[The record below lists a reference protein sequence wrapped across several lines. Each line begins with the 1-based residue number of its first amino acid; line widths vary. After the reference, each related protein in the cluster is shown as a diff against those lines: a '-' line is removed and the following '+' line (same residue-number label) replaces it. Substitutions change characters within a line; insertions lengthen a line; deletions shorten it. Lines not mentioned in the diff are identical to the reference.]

1 MASEE
6 LTNWLKTQRHQPQAK
21 ITNLQ
26 RPLLKFLPPSG
37 ITTWGEWYDQVGI
50 EVPSIPKKDQIKGE
64 PLKANSVLKDL
75 NMAKR
80 NLQVLQ
86 DEINIEQPGS
96 ADYNKLITNYT
107 NLDIKIQNLTNQYED
122 LKATEE
128 NIDKVGAAKKKTGTL
143 KDQIANLERSKK
155 RLADLKQ
162 DTATVDDQ
170 IKKLKG
176 DLQTT
181 RKVIKE
187 TDTTPNYVP
196 PKPGPT
202 GPTAGTGP
210 KGPKAPTGPTGPKAP
225 TTATGPTKPAGS
237 TGPANPNKPVVPT
250 QTAEDRRAAGLEL
263 GAGADKD
270 FTLPETIF
278 NNVPSLKKLLQEY
291 SDPKVK
297 MSDAEFLKRLRSDVW
312 YTKNSGAIKN
322 RYVQLYNYQDL
333 VKTGQAQGT
342 TQYEQDITKLE
353 RQLADKAR
361 KAGSGLASD
370 PTALRKAAENMYI
383 TNVGIDDAMTTDFIA
398 AAIRPVTSTLGGQAT
413 EGYSGQAL
421 KDYQAIQSIAKANG
435 FKISDILPGG
445 QNEQQVLQ
453 GISKGIIDPDR
464 LAQDARKIAAQGQ
477 PEYVRDLLGQGY
489 NLDQIYSPYKQTMA
503 SILEVNPDQIDLND
517 PTLRSAITDQG
528 DMNIYDFKKL
538 LKADNRWQYTE
549 NARQEVSD
557 SALKV
562 LRDFGFQG

>member
-1 MASEE
+1 MAGEIKATSI
-6 LTNWLKTQRHQPQAK
+6 LK
-21 ITNLQ
+21 
-26 RPLLKFLPPSG
+26 
-37 ITTWGEWYDQVGI
+37 E
-50 EVPSIPKKDQIKGE
+50 
-64 PLKANSVLKDL
+64 L

-86 DEINIEQPGS
+86 DEINLEVTGS
-96 ADYNKLITNYT
+96 PDYNKLVNDYV
-107 NLDIKIQNLTNQYED
+107 NLDIKIQNLSNQYED
-122 LKATEE
+122 LKAIEE
-128 NIDKVGAAKKKTGTL
+128 NVDKVGAAKKKTGTL
-143 KDQIANLERSKK
+143 KEQIANLEAAKK
-155 RLADLKQ
+155 RIS
-162 DTATVDDQ
+162 DTKRDTTTVDNQ
-170 IKKLKG
+170 IKKLK
-176 DLQTT
+176 DELLKT

-196 PKPGPT
+196 PKSGPT
-202 GPTAGTGP
+202 GPTASTG
-210 KGPKAPTGPTGPKAP
+210 PTGPTGPTGSKG
-225 TTATGPTKPAGS
+225 ATGS
-237 TGPANPNKPVVPT
+237 TGSTGSTMPPKSGGSKGTGGNNKPVVPS
-250 QTAEDRRAAGLEL
+250 QTAEQRRAAGLEL

-342 TQYEQDITKLE
+342 TQYEQDIAKLE

-383 TNVGIDDAMTTDFIA
+383 TNVGIDDPMTNDFIV
-398 AAIRPVTSTLGGQAT
+398 AAIRPIGSTLGGQGT

-421 KDYQAIQSIAKANG
+421 KDYQAIQAIAKANG
-435 FKISDILPGG
+435 FKVSDILPGAST
-445 QNEQQVLQ
+445 ELQVLQ
-453 GISKGIIDPDR
+453 GIAKGTIDPDR

-503 SILEVNPDQIDLND
+503 SILEVNPDEIDLND
-517 PTLRSAITDQG
+517 PTLRSAISDKG
-528 DMNIYDFKKL
+528 DMNIYDFKKV

-549 NARQEVSD
+549 NARQEVAD